1 MWHLSGLGK
10 CVTLFSWESR
20 TILVFAL
27 TPSRLL
33 TEHWFWGAVGS
44 VGVHSR
50 EAVEG
55 VVGLLCVMDE
65 WAVLPTLGAG
75 GSFCLVLRESLEALE
90 FGLKEKAARR
100 RLGRG

>member
-1 MWHLSGLGK
+1 MCNPLSQLGIKDYPGICSHL
-10 CVTLFSWESR
+10 
-20 TILVFAL
+20 
-27 TPSRLL
+27 SRLL

-50 EAVEG
+50 RRVKG

-75 GSFCLVLRESLEALE
+75 EASV
-90 FGLKEKAARR
+90 
-100 RLGRG
+100 